1 MSVYIYLFQDRI
13 VYWTPQTLYS
23 KPVTIPK
30 IKWYS
35 VTGAI
40 PMPLNDM
47 VMRGNVGY
55 TAQKGFY
62 TVEGDLPLNWG
73 DRDYYVKQIQILGQ
87 LNTVMNTQKA
97 KYTDNSIGQP
107 LADIL
112 TLEEIQTYRRTGN
125 IEDCIILSS
134 LLECDEQGLTPEALI
149 TKLTLQYESYRMV
162 IAHLNQLDFKVRK
175 LLREHE
181 LDQANELIAQE
192 IEKMKI

>member
-13 VYWTPQTLYS
+13 IYWTPQTLYS
-23 KPVTIPK
+23 KPVTVPK
-30 IKWYS
+30 VKWYS

-55 TAQKGFY
+55 STQKGFY
-62 TVEGDLPLNWG
+62 TVEGDFPLNWG
-73 DRDYYVKQIQILGQ
+73 ERDHFVKQIQILGQ

-107 LADIL
+107 LIDIL
-112 TLEEIQTYRRTGN
+112 TLEEMQTYRKTGN

-134 LLECDEQGLTPEALI
+134 LLETDEQGLTPDALI
-149 TKLTLQYESYRMV
+149 SKLSLQYESYRMV
-162 IAHLNQLDFKVRK
+162 IAHLNRLEAKVRK
-175 LLREHE
+175 LLWDHE
-181 LDQANELIAQE
+181 LDQANELITLE
-192 IEKMKI
+192 IEKMRI